1 MARFVLKNVVLEL
14 EIQIQHVHKLLILIL
29 ETFNQ
34 SNIRSFS
41 NEQIQISVKIN
52 EKLSFCSKE
61 EIKPW
66 GDLNLFPL

>member
-1 MARFVLKNVVLEL
+1 MARFGLEIVLEL
-14 EIQIQHVHKLLILIL
+14 EIQIQHVTTKTL
-29 ETFNQ
+29 TNQ
-34 SNIRSFS
+34 IFVLFS